1 MLSALSVTTLLE
13 VNTLLAALKPKVVVP
28 KLIPVLAV
36 SLVPTILMGPDN
48 AKMLPLKFVATST
61 PVAVPDVPEMLMPPP
76 APVASMLPE
85 KLMPKL
91 LLVPLT
97 PVASPTIE
105 MACEVVF
112 AERRVKPDPYVE
124 TACALIAAEPVALP
138 VIETFPI
145 PESMVTPPPITP
157 KLRAVADPPEFWPR
171 RVTSPPPEVSD
182 VPDCKFTPEM

>member
-13 VNTLLAALKPKVVVP
+13 VNTLLPALKPKVVVP

-61 PVAVPDVPEMLMPPP
+61 PVAVPEVPRILMPPP

-97 PVASPTIE
+97 PDASPTNE
-105 MACEVVF
+105 MACDVVLE
-112 AERRVKPDPYVE
+112 ERSVKP
-124 TACALIAAEPVALP
+124 
-138 VIETFPI
+138 
-145 PESMVTPPPITP
+145 
-157 KLRAVADPPEFWPR
+157 
-171 RVTSPPPEVSD
+171 
-182 VPDCKFTPEM
+182 VP